1 MIDLHTHTTA
11 SDGKHSP
18 DALVALAAGAGVTT
32 LGLTDHDTIAG
43 CQSAADA
50 CARHGIEF
58 IAGIEITA
66 VADERDVHVLAYF
79 FDLESMPLQRFLTE
93 QRQHRVTRV
102 RAMLERLAQHGMP
115 IDADA
120 VLGPALADSSR
131 AVGRPNIARAL
142 VDAGHV
148 SSIGKAFDTWLSRG
162 RPGFIARQGAS
173 PADVFA
179 RVQEAGGLTSLAHP
193 VLVEHD
199 EWISG
204 FAASGL
210 DAIEAFHSAQTPDD
224 TRRYLAIAR
233 DLNLLVTGGSDFHG
247 NEHGG
252 GGPGSV
258 ALPRAEFERL
268 LAWRASHAAHHRR

>member
-18 DALVALAAGAGVTT
+18 DVLVALAAGAGVTT

-43 CQSAADA
+43 CEKAAAA

-58 IAGIEITA
+58 IPGIEITA
-66 VADERDVHVLAYF
+66 VENERDVHVLAYF
-79 FDLESMPLQRFLTE
+79 FDLGSTQLLRFLGE
-93 QRQHRVTRV
+93 QREHRVTRV
-102 RAMLERLAQHGMP
+102 RAMLERLAQHGMS

-120 VLGPALADSSR
+120 VLGPALADRSR
-131 AVGRPNIARAL
+131 TVGRPNIARAM
-142 VDAGHV
+142 VDAGYV
-148 SSIGKAFDTWLSRG
+148 SSIGDAFDKWLSRG
-162 RPGFIARQGAS
+162 RPGFVSRHGAS

-179 RVQEAGGLTSLAHP
+179 RVHEAGGLASLAHP

-199 EWISG
+199 EWLAG

-210 DAIEAFHSAQTPDD
+210 DAIEAFHSAQSSDD
-224 TRRYLAIAR
+224 THRYLAIAR
-233 DLNLLVTGGSDFHG
+233 NLGLLVTGGSDFHG
-247 NEHGG
+247 SEHGG
-252 GGPGSV
+252 GGPGSI

-268 LAWRASHAAHHRR
+268 QAWRAGHRTH